1 MAMLAIRPTKARL
14 VPVIAA
20 LALAALATVGI
31 SWCLSA
37 ISHPAEHC
45 HGCGSGMGMDVAEHL
60 AWWQSQTQSTPAA
73 AEWLLPVLL
82 LALVAIAPVLR
93 HAAAPV
99 LASSLV
105 RRFRPPGW
113 SYLSLLLADGLLN
126 PKSF

>member
-1 MAMLAIRPTKARL
+1 
-14 VPVIAA
+14 
-20 LALAALATVGI
+20 
-31 SWCLSA
+31 
-37 ISHPAEHC
+37 
-45 HGCGSGMGMDVAEHL
+45 MDVGEHL

-82 LALVAIAPVLR
+82 LTLVAIAPMLR
-93 HAAAPV
+93 DVAVPV
-99 LASSLV
+99 PAGYIR